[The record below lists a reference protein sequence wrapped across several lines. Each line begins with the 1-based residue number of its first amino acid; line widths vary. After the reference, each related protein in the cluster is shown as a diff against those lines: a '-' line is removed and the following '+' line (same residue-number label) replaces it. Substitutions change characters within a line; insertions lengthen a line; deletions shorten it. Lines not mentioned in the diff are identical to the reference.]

1 MEDDCY
7 YYYRWIHYLVNLMI
21 AELEEKLG
29 KKFVCDEELT
39 RGAVEHC
46 KAMIQYGG
54 CYQSPVSLRGSALA
68 EAVDGIITFYQEQF
82 IEQAAK
88 TMARGLI
95 SSQEYCSDLRFYPVI
110 GANIAIKE
118 IQSGE
123 VAIYAAIR
131 LKK

>member
-7 YYYRWIHYLVNLMI
+7 YYYRWICHLVDLMI

-29 KKFVCDEELT
+29 KKFVRNEELT

-46 KAMIQYGG
+46 KAMIQCGG

-82 IEQAAK
+82 IEQAVK

-95 SSQEYCSDLRFYPVI
+95 SSQEYYSDLRSHPVI
-110 GANIAIKE
+110 GANIAVKE
-118 IQSGE
+118 RQSGE
-123 VAIYAAIR
+123 VAIYTTIR